1 MTQISA
7 RLRGHVLFRGPGT
20 YVRCGAHMEPE
31 MQMRDER
38 PEVTGNGTAISQ
50 SQWQAPG
57 SEERQ
62 L

>member
-1 MTQISA
+1 
-7 RLRGHVLFRGPGT
+7 
-20 YVRCGAHMEPE
+20 MEPE